1 MSFIALVDYSKCIS
15 LLWLI
20 LSVVSFIALVDYSE
34 VSFIALVDY
43 SEVYFIVLVDSFSS
57 VIHCFC

>member
-1 MSFIALVDYSKCIS
+1 MQKCHS